1 MNIAAHFAQMLK
13 CFARIM
19 VNFSALGMQL
29 HPHAIRLC
37 LWEYVFLL
45 RLSSEFSA
53 SLKRKDIHAV
63 ASFHNS
69 STQFLHLCGVLIL
82 VVF

>member
-1 MNIAAHFAQMLK
+1 
-13 CFARIM
+13 M
-19 VNFSALGMQL
+19 VNFSALGMQQHPL
-29 HPHAIRLC
+29 HPHAVRLC

-53 SLKRKDIHAV
+53 SFKRKDIHAV

-69 STQFLHLCGVLIL
+69 SAQFLHLCGVLIL
-82 VVF
+82 VSSKVVR